1 MNKKR
6 KIKERL
12 LCRAF
17 ITVMLVSLFVGVS
30 SVKASAAGND
40 HSHSGYTAITSSNVS
55 KLSSSGSYYLAGN
68 ITISSKIEITSGQTV
83 NLCLNGYTIKITG
96 NDSLF
101 YIDNGATLNI
111 YDCIGTGVLTG
122 GKGYLN
128 GSQKG
133 GAIYVRSSTLNM
145 YGGTIKGNQAVWGG
159 AVFIDGSNSTCTF
172 NMYGGT
178 ISGNTAQSGGGGV
191 EVEDAKSILNI
202 YGGSIINN
210 SVTSVNGNLHKGG
223 GVHFAAGKVNIYGTY
238 GDVII
243 NNNTVA
249 GVANNLYL
257 RSGKKIE
264 TPNPTSISSNS
275 SIGVSSTDCESGD
288 DNVAIL
294 DGYGSNYNKCFF
306 LDGTNTSS
314 HLLVYGSNGLSI
326 VKKASHTHS
335 SSDVWY
341 NDDTQH
347 WHQCECG
354 EKQSL
359 GAHNISGQYSFDPDK
374 HWYVCTTCGY
384 RSQEAEHK
392 FKFSNTI
399 QEPSIEMPG
408 IDEYVCENCGIAK
421 TVEILIDINDAKI
434 TVENV
439 NTFIYNGKTQTQK
452 LKVYYDDELLSEGTY
467 YSLRNHYNNKAG
479 KYTLT
484 IMGHGTFTGERTIDY
499 EIKKAPLTVTANNE
513 EITYGDLVPAYS
525 VTYSGFVN
533 DENKDNLSGILVL
546 DCDYAQYSN
555 PGNYDIT
562 ATGYESNNYDITY
575 VKGNVKVNKKVVGLD
590 WSNLIFTYDGNAHLP
605 TVTVTG
611 LVNGDTCD
619 VTVTGEGT
627 DAGVYT
633 ATATA
638 LSNNNYTLP
647 ENATVEFVIQRPS
660 APEKVT
666 SEDKE
671 VIEKS
676 LKILEDLLSEE
687 NVGNLT
693 AEEKAKIE
701 EQKADLEEKLKN
713 IKEVEDI
720 LELVEGTINNLQET
734 NGVTSDNKET
744 IEYAICVI
752 QDTLSGDNVG
762 NLTDEEK
769 ATLQNQYDD
778 LKEKRRKIINTGE
791 KINTVKDSVSNL
803 PEADEVT
810 SKDKTSIN
818 DTLDIIED
826 LLSEENVGNLTAE
839 EKAKILEQKADL
851 EEKLGNIEAAEKK
864 METVENTASSL
875 PSADEITSE
884 NKTAIEDALGI
895 IEELLSEENVGNLT
909 AREKLEIE
917 KQKADLTEK
926 LENIKA
932 TEQRLGMVENAVNN
946 IPETNE
952 VTSDN
957 KSEIERALGFITYLL
972 SEENVGKLTAEE
984 KAKIEEQKADIEEKL
999 GNIKAAEEK
1008 MGTVE
1013 DTVTTLPNADTVT
1026 SDNKTAIED
1035 ALGIIENL
1043 LSEEKVGNLTTEEKA
1058 KIEEQKAALEEK
1070 LGNIEAAEE
1079 KMETVE
1085 DTVTSLPEAE
1095 KVTSDNKTAIENALD
1110 VIEDLLSDENVGNL
1124 TEEEKTTVE
1133 EQKAALEEKL
1143 GNIEAAEE
1151 KMEAVEDTVTTL
1163 PNADEVTSEN
1173 KTAIEDALDVIED
1186 LLSEE
1191 NEGNLTEEERT
1202 EIEEQK
1208 ADLEEKLG
1216 NIKVAEEKMETV
1228 EDTVT
1233 TLPNAGVV
1241 TSDNKTAIEDA
1252 LGIIENLL
1260 SEEKVGNLTTEEKA
1274 KIEEQKADLEEKL
1287 ENIKAAEEKMETVE
1301 DTVTSLLEAEKVTSD
1316 NKTAIED
1323 ALDIIEDL
1331 LSEENIGNLTAE
1343 EKAEIE
1349 DQKADLEEK
1358 LDVIQIVEDTL
1369 DVLQSEKGNIP
1380 SKDVITTESKDEVV
1394 KLLDIIKALQE
1405 NNPNNMTEEQKD
1417 VIECLREELQEK
1429 MERIQTIEDSLN
1441 EIENESASQPDYDD
1455 ITSDNKEDIKDI
1467 IKDIENI
1474 LKDEN
1479 ENLSQQ
1485 EKDALKEQ
1493 KNELENKVAFIE
1505 QIEKYEPVSGDFKN
1519 TTEPEINDLNADLDN
1534 DSNEL
1539 IGIIPL
1545 EKTEKEH
1552 VAKSEDVKVYLE
1564 VSNITKTITEEAKEL
1579 IETEVKDKKIAVYLD
1594 INLFKQIGERE
1605 PKKVP
1610 NTKGL
1615 VTITFKVPSNLVNT
1629 DNSVTRKYQ
1638 VVRVHEGKVT
1648 IIDVVYDETT
1658 GMISFETDKFSTYAI
1673 VYKDVPVNDNDDNST
1688 PGDTDVIKPDSNQKD
1703 EVPKTGGSNL
1713 AMYSFTLMFISG
1725 LGIVLSSRKRKT
1737 YCKEN

>member
-40 HSHSGYTAITSSNVS
+40 HSHSGYTAITSNNVS
-55 KLSSSGSYYLAGN
+55 LLSQPGNYYLAGN

-101 YIDNGATLNI
+101 YIDNGSTLNI

-191 EVEDAKSILNI
+191 EVENDYSYFNI
-202 YGGSIINN
+202 YAGSIINN
-210 SVTSVNGNLHKGG
+210 TVTEANGSLHKGG
-223 GVHFAAGKVNIYGTY
+223 GVHFAKGTVRIYGTY

-243 NNNTVA
+243 KDNTVA
-249 GVANNLYL
+249 GVVNNLYL
-257 RSGKKIE
+257 RSGKTI
-264 TPNPTSISSNS
+264 TIPGNANISSTS
-275 SIGVSSTDCESGD
+275 SIGVSSTDCENNNTNVTIASGYSSD
-288 DNVAIL
+288 KP
-294 DGYGSNYNKCFF
+294 KCFF
-306 LDGTNTSS
+306 LDGTNSSS
-314 HLLVYGSNGLSI
+314 HLLVYESNSLSI
-326 VKKASHTHS
+326 VKKTSHTHS
-335 SSDVWY
+335 YSSAWY
-341 NDDTQH
+341 SDDTQH
-347 WHQCECG
+347 WSECQCG
-354 EKQSL
+354 EK
-359 GAHNISGQYSFDPDK
+359 ANINNHTISEQCSFNDDS
-374 HWYVCTTCGY
+374 HWYECTTCKY
-384 RSQEAEHK
+384 KSQEALHK
-392 FKFSNTI
+392 FVFNSMINEPTI
-399 QEPSIEMPG
+399 EQSGTAEYKCETCNKTKTDSIKLNVN
-408 IDEYVCENCGIAK
+408 DENF
-421 TVEILIDINDAKI
+421 TVEKVNILM
-434 TVENV
+434 
-439 NTFIYNGKTQTQK
+439 YNGQSQSQTIN
-452 LKVYYDDELLSEGTY
+452 VYYNGVLLTEGI
-467 YSLRNHYNNKAG
+467 H
-479 KYTLT
+479 YTLSGNINTNAGSYALT
-484 IMGHGTFTGERTIDY
+484 ITGAGAFEGEREVAYTIA
-499 EIKKAPLTVTANNE
+499 KAPLNVTAENK
-513 EITYGDLVPAYS
+513 EITYGDAIPDYTVIYN
-525 VTYSGFVN
+525 GFVN
-533 DENKDNLSGILVL
+533 DENETALGGALALV
-546 DCDYAQYSN
+546 CDYVQYSN
-555 PGNYDIT
+555 VGIYDINVS
-562 ATGYESNNYDITY
+562 GYESDNYEITY
-575 VKGNVKVNKKVVGLD
+575 VNGNVKVNQKVIGLD
-590 WSNLIFTYDGNAHLP
+590 WSNLLFVYDGNAKLP
-605 TVTVTG
+605 TVTATG
-611 LVNGDTCD
+611 LVNGDVCI
-619 VTVTGEGT
+619 VTIIGEKS
-627 DAGVYT
+627 DAGVHI
-633 ATATA
+633 ATAKD
-638 LSNNNYTLP
+638 LSNTNYKLP
-647 ENATVEFVIQRPS
+647 SNATVEFVIQKTSTPN
-660 APEKVT
+660 EVT
-666 SEDKE
+666 SDDKA
-671 VIEKS
+671 VIEEA
-676 LKILEDLLSEE
+676 LEIIENLLSEE

-693 AEEKAKIE
+693 P
-701 EQKADLEEKLKN
+701 
-713 IKEVEDI
+713 
-720 LELVEGTINNLQET
+720 
-734 NGVTSDNKET
+734 
-744 IEYAICVI
+744 
-752 QDTLSGDNVG
+752 
-762 NLTDEEK
+762 EEK
-769 ATLQNQYDD
+769 ATLEEQKAE
-778 LKEKRRKIINTGE
+778 LTEKLENIKAAEE
-791 KINTVKDSVSNL
+791 KMGTVEETVTNL
-803 PEADEVT
+803 PEANEVT
-810 SKDKTSIN
+810 SDDKDAIEE
-818 DTLDIIED
+818 TLNIID
-826 LLSEENVGNLTAE
+826 NLLSEENVGNLTPEEKAILEERQAELTEKLENIKAAE
-839 EKAKILEQKADL
+839 EKMGAVE
-851 EEKLGNIEAAEKK
+851 
-864 METVENTASSL
+864 ETVTNL
-875 PSADEITSE
+875 PEANEVTSDD
-884 NKTAIEDALGI
+884 KDAIEETLNI
-895 IEELLSEENVGNLT
+895 IDNLLSEENVGNLT
-909 AREKLEIE
+909 VEEKTKIE
-917 KQKADLTEK
+917 EQKAELTEK

-1008 MGTVE
+1008 MEKVE
-1013 DTVTTLPNADTVT
+1013 DTVTTLPNADEVT
-1026 SDNKTAIED
+1026 SED
-1035 ALGIIENL
+1035 
-1043 LSEEKVGNLTTEEKA
+1043 
-1058 KIEEQKAALEEK
+1058 
-1070 LGNIEAAEE
+1070 
-1079 KMETVE
+1079 
-1085 DTVTSLPEAE
+1085 
-1095 KVTSDNKTAIENALD
+1095 KTAIENALD

-1124 TEEEKTTVE
+1124 TEEEKTAVE
-1133 EQKAALEEKL
+1133 EQKADLEEKL

-1151 KMEAVEDTVTTL
+1151 KMETVEDTVTTL

-1173 KTAIEDALDVIED
+1173 KKAIEDALEVIED
-1186 LLSEE
+1186 LLSEG
-1191 NEGNLTEEERT
+1191 NAGNLTEEERVEIEKQKADLEAKLENIKVAEEKKNTVKDTVTSLPEAEKVTSDNKTAIEDALNVIKDLLSKENIGNLT
-1202 EIEEQK
+1202 EEEKTAVEEQK

-1216 NIKVAEEKMETV
+1216 NIEAAEEKMETV

-1233 TLPNAGVV
+1233 TLPNADEV
-1241 TSDNKTAIEDA
+1241 TSENKKAIEDALEVIEDLLSEGNAGNLTPDEKTAIEEQKADLEEKLVNIKDAEEKMETVEETVTTLPNTNEVTGEDKTAIEDA
-1252 LGIIENLL
+1252 LEIIENLL
-1260 SEEKVGNLTTEEKA
+1260 SEEKVGNLTPEEKVA
-1274 KIEEQKADLEEKL
+1274 IEEQKADLEEKL
-1287 ENIKAAEEKMETVE
+1287 
-1301 DTVTSLLEAEKVTSD
+1301 
-1316 NKTAIED
+1316 
-1323 ALDIIEDL
+1323 DIIQL
-1331 LSEENIGNLTAE
+1331 
-1343 EKAEIE
+1343 
-1349 DQKADLEEK
+1349 
-1358 LDVIQIVEDTL
+1358 VEAAL
-1369 DVLQSEKGNIP
+1369 DVLQSEKGNVP

-1394 KLLDIIKALQE
+1394 ELLDIIKDLQE
-1405 NNPNNMTEEQKD
+1405 KNPSNLTEEQSV
-1417 VIECLREELQEK
+1417 VIEKLREELQEK
-1429 MERIQTIEDSLN
+1429 LDKIQTIEDSLN
-1441 EIENESASQPDYDD
+1441 KIENESTIQPDYDD

-1519 TTEPEINDLNADLDN
+1519 TTEPEINDLNADLAN

-1638 VVRVHEGKVT
+1638 VVRVHEGEVT

-1713 AMYSFTLMFISG
+1713 AMYSCVLMFISG
-1725 LGIVLSSRKRKT
+1725 LGIVLISRKRKT

>member
-1 MNKKR
+1 
-6 KIKERL
+6 
-12 LCRAF
+12 
-17 ITVMLVSLFVGVS
+17 
-30 SVKASAAGND
+30 
-40 HSHSGYTAITSSNVS
+40 
-55 KLSSSGSYYLAGN
+55 
-68 ITISSKIEITSGQTV
+68 
-83 NLCLNGYTIKITG
+83 
-96 NDSLF
+96 
-101 YIDNGATLNI
+101 
-111 YDCIGTGVLTG
+111 
-122 GKGYLN
+122 
-128 GSQKG
+128 
-133 GAIYVRSSTLNM
+133 
-145 YGGTIKGNQAVWGG
+145 
-159 AVFIDGSNSTCTF
+159 
-172 NMYGGT
+172 
-178 ISGNTAQSGGGGV
+178 
-191 EVEDAKSILNI
+191 
-202 YGGSIINN
+202 
-210 SVTSVNGNLHKGG
+210 
-223 GVHFAAGKVNIYGTY
+223 
-238 GDVII
+238 
-243 NNNTVA
+243 
-249 GVANNLYL
+249 
-257 RSGKKIE
+257 
-264 TPNPTSISSNS
+264 
-275 SIGVSSTDCESGD
+275 
-288 DNVAIL
+288 
-294 DGYGSNYNKCFF
+294 
-306 LDGTNTSS
+306 
-314 HLLVYGSNGLSI
+314 
-326 VKKASHTHS
+326 
-335 SSDVWY
+335 
-341 NDDTQH
+341 
-347 WHQCECG
+347 
-354 EKQSL
+354 
-359 GAHNISGQYSFDPDK
+359 
-374 HWYVCTTCGY
+374 
-384 RSQEAEHK
+384 
-392 FKFSNTI
+392 
-399 QEPSIEMPG
+399 
-408 IDEYVCENCGIAK
+408 
-421 TVEILIDINDAKI
+421 
-434 TVENV
+434 
-439 NTFIYNGKTQTQK
+439 
-452 LKVYYDDELLSEGTY
+452 
-467 YSLRNHYNNKAG
+467 
-479 KYTLT
+479 
-484 IMGHGTFTGERTIDY
+484 
-499 EIKKAPLTVTANNE
+499 
-513 EITYGDLVPAYS
+513 
-525 VTYSGFVN
+525 
-533 DENKDNLSGILVL
+533 
-546 DCDYAQYSN
+546 
-555 PGNYDIT
+555 
-562 ATGYESNNYDITY
+562 
-575 VKGNVKVNKKVVGLD
+575 
-590 WSNLIFTYDGNAHLP
+590 
-605 TVTVTG
+605 
-611 LVNGDTCD
+611 
-619 VTVTGEGT
+619 
-627 DAGVYT
+627 
-633 ATATA
+633 
-638 LSNNNYTLP
+638 
-647 ENATVEFVIQRPS
+647 
-660 APEKVT
+660 
-666 SEDKE
+666 
-671 VIEKS
+671 
-676 LKILEDLLSEE
+676 
-687 NVGNLT
+687 
-693 AEEKAKIE
+693 
-701 EQKADLEEKLKN
+701 
-713 IKEVEDI
+713 
-720 LELVEGTINNLQET
+720 
-734 NGVTSDNKET
+734 
-744 IEYAICVI
+744 
-752 QDTLSGDNVG
+752 
-762 NLTDEEK
+762 
-769 ATLQNQYDD
+769 
-778 LKEKRRKIINTGE
+778 
-791 KINTVKDSVSNL
+791 
-803 PEADEVT
+803 
-810 SKDKTSIN
+810 
-818 DTLDIIED
+818 
-826 LLSEENVGNLTAE
+826 
-839 EKAKILEQKADL
+839 
-851 EEKLGNIEAAEKK
+851 
-864 METVENTASSL
+864 
-875 PSADEITSE
+875 
-884 NKTAIEDALGI
+884 
-895 IEELLSEENVGNLT
+895 
-909 AREKLEIE
+909 
-917 KQKADLTEK
+917 
-926 LENIKA
+926 
-932 TEQRLGMVENAVNN
+932 
-946 IPETNE
+946 
-952 VTSDN
+952 
-957 KSEIERALGFITYLL
+957 
-972 SEENVGKLTAEE
+972 
-984 KAKIEEQKADIEEKL
+984 
-999 GNIKAAEEK
+999 

-1216 NIKVAEEKMETV
+1216 NITVAEEKMETV

-1301 DTVTSLLEAEKVTSD
+1301 DTVTTLPEAEKVTSD

-1323 ALDIIEDL
+1323 ALDVIKDL

-1349 DQKADLEEK
+1349 DQKADLTEK

-1638 VVRVHEGKVT
+1638 VVRVHEGKVS